1 MYLKPSHEEI
11 RQLRA
16 SDGVRLT
23 YGISRAPEAR
33 GTLMLLHG
41 MASNMTRWTEFVQT
55 TELRQTWNLIRLDLR
70 GHAQSI
76 DRGRIT
82 LERWSDDLS
91 ELLQAEHIDQAV
103 LVGHCMGANLTI
115 QFAHQHPQQTQGVVL
130 IEPIVRHA
138 LTGSLRRAA
147 QLRPLISAIVPILRL
162 LASCGLHREKLPELD
177 LQQLDAH
184 TRELMAQYGQNFPTD
199 RYGSVREDLRYVPLV
214 VYLQDLLAVT
224 AELPLQALNNLPVLA
239 MLCTGTGFTDRDAT
253 LGWLQGFNQC
263 QIESVPAAHW
273 IPTEQ
278 PVLMRELIEKWC
290 QTLLQV
296 RTGLE

>member
-23 YGISRAPEAR
+23 YGISRAPDPR
-33 GTLMLLHG
+33 STLVLLHG
-41 MASNMTRWTEFVQT
+41 MASNMTRWSEFVQT

-70 GHAQSI
+70 GHAQSV

-82 LERWSDDLS
+82 LQRWSEDLL

-103 LVGHCMGANLTI
+103 LAGHCMGANLAI
-115 QFAHQHPQQTQGVVL
+115 QFAHDHPQQTRGAVL

-138 LTGSLRRAA
+138 LIGSLRRTA
-147 QLRPLISAIVPILRL
+147 QLRPLISTIVPILRL
-162 LASCGLHREKLPELD
+162 LASCGLHRKKLPELD
-177 LQQLDAH
+177 LQQLDAR
-184 TRELMAQYGQNFPTD
+184 TRELMAQYGQHFPTD

-224 AELPLQALNNLPVLA
+224 APLPLQALNNIPVLA

-253 LGWLQGFNQC
+253 LAWLQRLDRRQV
-263 QIESVPAAHW
+263 ESVPAAHW

-290 QTLLQV
+290 QTLVQI